1 MFQVLEN
8 QNDQELI
15 FYKSIFVIFIAIHNM
30 FGFTIAFNGARHY
43 FFILKIHSVL

>member
-30 FGFTIAFNGARHY
+30 FDLRS
-43 FFILKIHSVL
+43 HSMGQGIIFLY